1 MTDEV
6 VARRVVLVPLTI
18 TDAAEMVT
26 VLADDDLYAFTGS
39 GPPTLPELRARY
51 ARLVAGHSAD
61 GEQEWRKEATPQP

>member
-1 MTDEV
+1 
-6 VARRVVLVPLTI
+6 
-18 TDAAEMVT
+18 MVT